1 MFTKHGELAVWERLS
16 AVQANCAIEATLDAC
31 LARISNRVSGAGGRR
46 RGTGGGCSLP
56 APARRATAVGDWIE
70 SSFGS
75 CGIGNTDPLAPGELS
90 VESPAA
96 AAAQAPPWLLLEPA
110 HSHPCCLLHRA
121 ASAAAQGCSRQVLPL
136 PRAHA
141 PWPLPPPPPPRLQ
154 VRERPL
160 NSLGSRIPSWLHMSH
175 IGAPAIASWGCDDDG
190 TSLAPGS
197 SGGRATGRGA
207 GSKKRGTRT
216 HRAKSVLA
224 NASIMQMLLHGI
236 LQDAL

>member
-1 MFTKHGELAVWERLS
+1 MEVAPCQRL
-16 AVQANCAIEATLDAC
+16 
-31 LARISNRVSGAGGRR
+31 RGGRQPLGIGLRALLAAAGLETQTHLRQESSQSSPQQLPPR
-46 RGTGGGCSLP
+46 RHPPGSFWSLP
-56 APARRATAVGDWIE
+56 TRIPAACSTAQPALQRRDAAGRCCP
-70 SSFGS
+70 S
-75 CGIGNTDPLAPGELS
+75 LAPMPHGPS
-90 VESPAA
+90 
-96 AAAQAPPWLLLEPA
+96 
-110 HSHPCCLLHRA
+110 
-121 ASAAAQGCSRQVLPL
+121 
-136 PRAHA
+136 
-141 PWPLPPPPPPRLQ
+141 PPPPPPRLQ

-197 SGGRATGRGA
+197 SGGRAGGRARRLAEGA
-207 GSKKRGTRT
+207 GSKRRGTRT